1 MTYEIKKQQ
10 TIDQQILESD
20 IEDPTK
26 FSLNQGY
33 NFAKNDLSNKTDE
46 HESDNRLQNSSD
58 HDSDDSSADGNQTPC
73 TESSDWDSN
82 SSCSSDYSCF
92 SEDGSLLMDLEILLT
107 ENEKKLIGEF
117 CKEMKKVEEENNKGS
132 ALRLIQYITNKYLGK
147 GIRLN
152 SCYGDR
158 YKTVTNLIFEE
169 IIDVI
174 KNEGLCPSSKAHA
187 FGGQDVSCNNE
198 DQDDDNTN
206 EALEDGNLDIIR
218 TCS

>member
-1 MTYEIKKQQ
+1 MTYKIKKQQ

-26 FSLNQGY
+26 FSLNQEY

-58 HDSDDSSADGNQTPC
+58 HDSDDSSTDGNQTPY

-92 SEDGSLLMDLEILLT
+92 SEDGSLLMDLEIPLT
-107 ENEKKLIGEF
+107 TNESNLIGEF
-117 CKEMKKVEEENNKGS
+117 CEEIENVEKENNKGS
-132 ALRLIQYITNKYLGK
+132 ALRLIQYITNKYLRK

-158 YKTVTNLIFEE
+158 YRTVTNLIFEE
-169 IIDVI
+169 IIGVI
-174 KNEGLCPSSKAHA
+174 NNEGLCPRLC
-187 FGGQDVSCNNE
+187 GQNFR
-198 DQDDDNTN
+198 
-206 EALEDGNLDIIR
+206 EAIQELQQN
-218 TCS
+218 